1 MINMGILYFLI
12 GASGSGKTTA
22 VKILERKKIPNLQ
35 ICYFDSIGVPSSQQM
50 IKKYGSV
57 DEWQR
62 AKTIEW
68 IKKIKDN
75 YLKTRNVV
83 LDGQTRPVFIDEACK
98 KEKIDYYEIILF
110 DCNDEIRNQRLI
122 ARGEPQLANDTMKSW
137 SRYLRKESI
146 SRRCHVIDTSDSSAE
161 QSVSRLLNILV

>member
-1 MINMGILYFLI
+1 MGILYFLI

-22 VKILERKKIPNLQ
+22 AKILERKKIENLK

-50 IKKYGSV
+50 IKKHGSV

-68 IKKIKDN
+68 TKKIKDN

-98 KEKIDYYEIILF
+98 KEKIDSYEIILF

-122 ARGEPQLANDTMKSW
+122 ARGESQLNDTMKNW
-137 SRYLRKESI
+137 ARYLRKESI
-146 SRRCHVIDTSDSSAE
+146 SRGCQIIDTSDSLPE
-161 QSVSRLLNILV
+161 QTVSRLLNILIQ